1 MDSSI
6 WVATITGTP
15 RWRAARR
22 TVERQGLLLRQ
33 LSEQRNHELEAAAS
47 AAEAHRRTQADVHD
61 LRMERETWRQQSA
74 EQADVIAAAIAAAAR
89 THDEHKE
96 EVAVLS
102 EKLCQIL
109 EESNGLRALCDSQAA
124 DLKVLSDEIVR
135 LMHHINPQEVSNSK
149 VGAYY

>member
-1 MDSSI
+1 
-6 WVATITGTP
+6 
-15 RWRAARR
+15 
-22 TVERQGLLLRQ
+22 
-33 LSEQRNHELEAAAS
+33 
-47 AAEAHRRTQADVHD
+47 
-61 LRMERETWRQQSA
+61 MERETWRQQSA

-109 EESNGLRALCDSQAA
+109 EESAGLRALCDSQAA

-135 LMHHINPQEVSNSK
+135 LMHAEAAPESSGGVELEGWR
-149 VGAYY
+149 VGNYY